1 MVVLAIGLCV
11 VVYWSVRAAV
21 GNPSADSSP
30 ARRADDPAQ
39 PSRAAARQPAPA
51 PPRAQGQRTPEV
63 DSAGSAAQ
71 EPALRDPRK
80 DLEARAEDQRQY
92 RAYIA
97 GVEAAFR
104 KEATDPRWAQA
115 ASAAVQAALASD
127 GELRPLARGVECRG
141 RTCRVEIAEDASGRL
156 GKLLPV
162 FAQQVAQELPNA
174 VVDRVQDPGGGTKMI
189 LYMSRRD
196 DAQAMTP

>member
-11 VVYWSVRAAV
+11 VVYWSVRTAV
-21 GNPSADSSP
+21 GIPTADSSP

-39 PSRAAARQPAPA
+39 PFRAAARQPAPA
-51 PPRAQGQRTPEV
+51 PPRAQGQRPPGV
-63 DSAGSAAQ
+63 DSAGSAPQ
-71 EPALRDPRK
+71 EPVIRDPRN
-80 DLEARAEDQRQY
+80 DPEARAEGQRKY

-104 KEATDPRWAQA
+104 KEATDPRWS
-115 ASAAVQAALASD
+115 SATSGVVQAALASD
-127 GELRPLARGVECRG
+127 DELRPLARGVECRA
-141 RTCRVEIAEDASGRL
+141 RTCRVEIAEDTSGRL

-162 FAQQVAQELPNA
+162 FAQQVAQELPVA